1 MEIKDIE
8 KIVEDGFK
16 GLDGKIDARFED
28 KFKSEKA
35 TIVDEVKEMG
45 FKTEEEINELI
56 KSKMADIEA
65 QVIDLKKAGFTEIKP
80 KVKGLKALIFA
91 GLTEAKDSM
100 KSLLKESGSKGKSVS
115 VMLTKAD
122 EDLNDANFT
131 GDSLEIATTDRSRG
145 LYSQPFMPQWF
156 RNLLPSGSTSKGIIQ
171 YLKESGDV
179 GAAGVWDGTGDIE
192 DLDAK
197 PGNAPLFTS
206 VTEEVI
212 WIAGITRVKR
222 EMLDDIEWLQG
233 YLARRLTT
241 GRTGLW
247 VAENVQIFNKLVA
260 NSTPYDGDKTIP
272 VEMIYDAAFGQLAD
286 NYYFNPTIL
295 MNNRDLVSLIAL
307 NKADGSGEYDLPP
320 GTVVVINGQ
329 LTIAGARVIGAPNV
343 TAGTA
348 LVYDASATEF
358 ISRMSPEVRFFEQ
371 DRDNVIKNLVT
382 VRAEERILPI
392 VYDENGVIEVTFA
405 TT

>member
-1 MEIKDIE
+1 MDGKEIKEAVDL
-8 KIVEDGFK
+8 GFK
-16 GLDGKIDARFED
+16 DLEGK
-28 KFKSEKA
+28 
-35 TIVDEVKEMG
+35 VDEKLKGQFEAS
-45 FKTEEEINELI
+45 KTAIVTEIEAKGYKTAEEIEALI
-56 KSKMADIEA
+56 KTKMADIEA
-65 QVIDLKKAGFTEIKP
+65 TVIDLKKAGLKEIKP
-80 KVKGLKALIFA
+80 KAKGFKAIIGA
-91 GLTEAKDSM
+91 ALTEAKADILAM
-100 KSLLKESGSKGKSVS
+100 VQKSGGRAE
-115 VMLTKAD
+115 VMLYKAD
-122 EDLNDANFT
+122 EDLNDANFS

-145 LYSQPFMPQWF
+145 LYTQPYMPQWF
-156 RNLLPSGSTSKGIIQ
+156 RNLLPSGTTSKGTIQ
-171 YLKESGDV
+171 YLKENGDV
-179 GAAGVWDGTGDIE
+179 GAAGVWDGTGAIA

-197 PGNAPLFTS
+197 PGTAPLFDS
-206 VTEEVI
+206 VTENVI

-260 NSTPYDGDKTIP
+260 NSVPYDGDKTIP
-272 VEMIYDAAFGQLAD
+272 IEMIYDAAFGQLAD

-307 NKADGSGEYDLPP
+307 NKATGSGEYDLPP

-358 ISRMSPEVRFFEQ
+358 ISRMSPEVRFFEE

-392 VYDENGVIEVTFA
+392 VYDEKGVIEVTFA

>member
-1 MEIKDIE
+1 MEIKEIQEIVNTGLKSVEENVDKKFQAQFDSSKEALVAEIE
-8 KIVEDGFK
+8 AK
-16 GLDGKIDARFED
+16 GY
-28 KFKSEKA
+28 
-35 TIVDEVKEMG
+35 
-45 FKTEEEINELI
+45 KTAEEIETLI
-56 KSKMADIEA
+56 KEKMADIESA
-65 QVIDLKKAGFTEIKP
+65 VIDLKKAGLKEIKP
-80 KVKGLKALIFA
+80 KAKGFKAIIGA
-91 GLTEAKDSM
+91 ALTEAKADLLAM
-100 KSLLKESGSKGKSVS
+100 VQKSGGRAE
-115 VMLTKAD
+115 VMLYKAD
-122 EDLNDANFT
+122 EDLNDANWS

-145 LYSQPFMPQWF
+145 LYTQPYMPQWF
-156 RNLLPSGSTSKGIIQ
+156 RNLLPAGSTSKSTIQ
-171 YLKESGDV
+171 YLKENGDV
-179 GAAGVWDGTGDIE
+179 GAAAVWDGTGAIA

-197 PGNAPLFTS
+197 PGTAPLFDS
-206 VTEEVI
+206 VTENVI

-222 EMLDDIEWLQG
+222 EQLDDIEWLQG

-260 NSTPYDGDKTIP
+260 NSVPYDGDKTIP
-272 VEMIYDAAFGQLAD
+272 IEMIYDAAFGQLAD

-307 NKADGSGEYDLPP
+307 NKATGSGEYDLPP

-358 ISRMSPEVRFFEQ
+358 ISRMSPEVRFFEE

-392 VYDENGVIEVTFA
+392 VYDEKGVIEVTFA

>member
-1 MEIKDIE
+1 MELKEIQDIVNVGLKSVEDNVDKKFQGQFESSKEALVAEIEAKGYKTAEEIDVLIKEKLKDIE
-8 KIVEDGFK
+8 
-16 GLDGKIDARFED
+16 
-28 KFKSEKA
+28 A
-35 TIVDEVKEMG
+35 T
-45 FKTEEEINELI
+45 
-56 KSKMADIEA
+56 
-65 QVIDLKKAGFTEIKP
+65 VIDIKK
-80 KVKGLKALIFA
+80 A
-91 GLTEAKDSM
+91 GLTEIKVKAKGFKAIIGAALTEAKNDLLVM
-100 KSLLKESGSKGKSVS
+100 HKKSGEKASIV
-115 VMLTKAD
+115 LTKAA
-122 EDLNDANFT
+122 EDLDPANFS
-131 GDSLEIATTDRSRG
+131 GDSLEIATTDRARG
-145 LYSQPFMPQWF
+145 LYMQPYMPQWF
-156 RNLLPSGSTSKGIIQ
+156 RNLLPQGSTSKGTIQ
-171 YLKESGDV
+171 YLKENGDV
-179 GAAGVWDGTGDIE
+179 GAAGVWDGTGVIA

-197 PGNAPLFTS
+197 PGTAPLFDD
-206 VTEEVI
+206 VTENVI

-222 EMLDDIEWLQG
+222 DMLDDIEWLQG

-247 VAENVQIFNKLVA
+247 VAENVQIFNKLAA

-358 ISRMSPEVRFFEQ
+358 ISRMSPEVRFFEE

-392 VYDENGVIEVTFA
+392 VYDEKGVIEVTFA